1 MTYTDLLDATN
12 PVVVATDDDKK
23 IDDAV
28 NHINELANKTI
39 YKGSIE
45 IGNYILEHFFD
56 DDIKL
61 ATSKN
66 PKKPASFIRLCERE
80 DLTVRPS
87 QLGLMVR
94 VASQESFLSGKELD
108 LGQLSYT
115 HKASLVKLEND
126 DKKTEMIERCI
137 KHKWGTRQLDT
148 AIKEHLESLP
158 SSSKPSLIRTTK
170 KYITKI
176 DGVLA
181 TFRDTELNFDA
192 IDFNEMTEEKRNG
205 LKGHL
210 SDLQNKTQKS
220 VEESN
225 TILKRCSTALKEIEE
240 IESNKKD

>member
-1 MTYTDLLDATN
+1 MTDTELLDKTN
-12 PVVVATDDDKK
+12 DSIVATDEEK
-23 IDDAV
+23 IDAAV
-28 NHINELANKTI
+28 KHINELANKTI

-45 IGNYILEHFFD
+45 IGDYILRQFFEN
-56 DDIKL
+56 DIDQ

-66 PKKPASFIRLCERE
+66 PKKQASFKKLCERE
-80 DLTVRPS
+80 DLTVNPS

-94 VASQESFLSGKELD
+94 VASQESFLSGKEID

-115 HKASLVKLEND
+115 HKASLVKLGND
-126 DKKTEMIERCI
+126 DQKTEMIKRCI
-137 KHKWGTRQLDT
+137 KHKWGTRQLDD
-148 AIKEHLESLP
+148 AIKKHLESLP

-181 TFRDTELNFDA
+181 TFSDTELNLDA
-192 IDFNEMTEEKRNG
+192 IDFNDMTEEKRNG

-210 SDLQNKTQKS
+210 SDLQDKTQKS

-225 TILKRCSTALKEIEE
+225 IILKRCSTALKAIEA

>member
-1 MTYTDLLDATN
+1 MTDTELLDKTN
-12 PVVVATDDDKK
+12 DSIVATDEEIIDAAVDFINKTATETIYTGSLK
-23 IDDAV
+23 IG
-28 NHINELANKTI
+28 NHILK
-39 YKGSIE
+39 
-45 IGNYILEHFFD
+45 HFFD
-56 DDIKL
+56 GDIKL

-66 PKKPASFIRLCERE
+66 PKKPASFIKLCQRE
-80 DLTVRPS
+80 DLTVNPS

-94 VASQESFLSGKELD
+94 VASQEKFLSGKEID

-115 HKASLVKLEND
+115 HKASLVKLGND
-126 DKKTEMIERCI
+126 DQKTEMIKRCI
-137 KHKWGTRQLDT
+137 KNKWGTRQLDT
-148 AIKEHLESLP
+148 AIKEHLETLP

-181 TFRDTELNFDA
+181 TFRDTELNLDA
-192 IDFNEMTEEKRNG
+192 IDFNGMTEEKLNG

-210 SDLQNKTQKS
+210 SNLQDKTQKS

-225 TILKRCSTALKEIEE
+225 IILKRCSTALKAIEE